1 MKKLT
6 FLSDLWSSS
15 MKRQPSLPLLML
27 VALAM
32 ISLTSM
38 ATISV
43 ATAQIGSNRLPKRDY
58 YASFREYYEGD
69 YKDAQRQFRS
79 AFRSAFRVGTN
90 RFVDSV
96 CILTML
102 GECHYQVG
110 DYAGAMDF
118 YNQSAE
124 LYLKFADQRWQRNIQ
139 LPRAIPADTSAV
151 QKARVTWGTPKRQ
164 GRIANIP
171 DTLPVLRGQ
180 SDRVLIGDTLID
192 TSEIRAVDVTEVMR
206 CVALTIRRRGSI
218 LGPSA
223 KYDPLSIRIAA
234 KLKRAGMGDGSY
246 LGSLNGVVYGCVISS
261 FGEKDKAV
269 DLLNR
274 SLQITGGLD
283 HPLTSLGLIEL
294 AEIEL
299 LKEKSAKATALAT
312 EASFTAAYFNQF
324 DRIDEALSIGTQ
336 AHLLTQRSLF
346 PPLRNAAIWAGREN
360 ADKMQASLS
369 VRIAECFSE
378 SGDAVASGNVLKEV
392 SRLLSRR
399 NSLGKTIIASRARYL
414 TALNYF
420 LSGDNQQGLKQ
431 LQDAIDHL
439 GTRSKLQYRLRTA
452 DTVNSQGG
460 LTEKQADALYTQT
473 LQDPVDLQW
482 KLDPMEAIAFL
493 LTPHVDAMQR
503 WFTVVVNRKRNVQAL
518 EIADAIRRHRFFS
531 TLPMGGRLL
540 SLRWVMSGDV
550 TLLSQNAISQRQKF
564 TTRYPE
570 YRKLLNEANAVRTKL
585 DNLEVFPGKDSPD
598 FAARKKQV
606 SELVEISNAQEA
618 MLASFALRREP
629 ADLAFP
635 PRVNPERIRASMEP
649 GQLALI
655 TLQTGEGYHIFM
667 MDSQRT
673 RYFGLVSENAVKRG
687 LAGIFKSLGASK
699 NFASTDVLATD
710 QWKEEVADFQ
720 TNLLEDIDA
729 TRIAATKE
737 LIIVPDGQFWYLPWE
752 SFFIDLEAKETT
764 FGDAMSIRYCPTLSL
779 AFAKPLAVDR
789 SGQTGLVAG
798 VMHPKTDNAVTTSF
812 VDQFV
817 KDVPDAIAVPD
828 KVIFPSSHSV
838 FQLDQ
843 LVTFQV
849 EKPRAK
855 PYDIKPLAV
864 DTARFGTTLFDW
876 MKLPVWGPD
885 TIVLPGLNSIGGGS
899 SKADGSDLF
908 LTTTALLASGSRAAL
923 VPRWNSGGQMQI
935 ELAGRF
941 AKHSRSMSLND
952 ALKKSIGEVK
962 QLDVDY
968 GKEPRIDVEKGAAP
982 ITGAS
987 PFFWANQILVAL
999 PEPPIAARVASNDPP
1014 DKTKPDAQERPDAV
1028 AVPLPGDTAE
1038 VGSSTKDEEPA
1049 PEKPPAKV
1057 EVVSEDD
1064 DEEEEG
1070 AVWSIGGKKK

>member
-1 MKKLT
+1 
-6 FLSDLWSSS
+6 
-15 MKRQPSLPLLML
+15 MKRQSGLPLLML
-27 VALAM
+27 VALVM
-32 ISLTSM
+32 TSLTFI
-38 ATISV
+38 TPISV
-43 ATAQIGSNRLPKRDY
+43 ASAQIRSSRLPKRDY
-58 YASFREYYEGD
+58 YAAFGEYYEGD

-79 AFRSAFRVGTN
+79 AFNSAFRVGNN

-110 DYAGAMDF
+110 DYAGAMDL

-124 LYLKFADQRWQRNIQ
+124 LYLTFAGRRWQNDIQ
-139 LPRAIPADTSAV
+139 LPRTIPADTSAV
-151 QKARVTWGTPKRQ
+151 QKARVTWGTPKRR

-171 DTLPVLRGQ
+171 STISVLRGQ
-180 SDRVLIGDTLID
+180 NDAPRILIGDSILD
-192 TSEIRAVDVTEVMR
+192 TSEIRQVDVTEVMR
-206 CVALTIRRRGSI
+206 CVALMIRRRGSI

-223 KYDPLSIRIAA
+223 KFDPVTIRLAA
-234 KLKRAGMGDGSY
+234 KLKRTGMGNGSY
-246 LGSLNGVVYGCVISS
+246 LGSLNGIVYGCITSAL
-261 FGEKDKAV
+261 GQKDKAV
-269 DLLNR
+269 DLLTR
-274 SLQITGGLD
+274 SLQISGGLD

-299 LKEKSAKATALAT
+299 LKENSTKATALAT
-312 EASFTAAYFNQF
+312 EASFTAAYFDQY
-324 DRIDEALSIGTQ
+324 DRIEEALSIGTQ
-336 AHLLTQRSLF
+336 GHLLTQRSLF
-346 PPLRNAAIWAGREN
+346 LPLRNAVVWAGREN
-360 ADKMQASLS
+360 ADKMQAALS
-369 VRIAECFSE
+369 VRIAECLSE
-378 SGDAVASGNVLKEV
+378 SGDAVGSGNVLKEV
-392 SRLLSRR
+392 NRLLSRR

-414 TALNYF
+414 TALNSF
-420 LSGDNQQGLKQ
+420 LSGNNQQGLKQ
-431 LQDAIDHL
+431 LQGAISHL

-460 LTEKQADALYTQT
+460 LTEKQADALYTLT
-473 LQDPVDLQW
+473 LQDPADLQW

-518 EIADAIRRHRFFS
+518 EIADAIRRHRFYS

-540 SLRWVMSGDV
+540 SLRWVMQGDV
-550 TLLSQNAISQRQKF
+550 TLLSQNALQQRQKF
-564 TTRYPE
+564 MARYHE
-570 YRKLLNEANAVRTKL
+570 YRKLRDDAAAVRAKL
-585 DNLEVFPGKDSPD
+585 EDLEVFPGKDSPD
-598 FAARKKQV
+598 FAARKKYV
-606 SELVEISNAQEA
+606 SELVKISDAQEA

-635 PRVNPERIRASMEP
+635 PRVNPERIGASMEP

-667 MDSQRT
+667 MDSRRT
-673 RYFGLVSENAVKRG
+673 RYFGLVSESAVKRG
-687 LAGIFKSLGASK
+687 VAAIFKSLGASK

-710 QWKEEVADFQ
+710 QWKEVVASFQ

-729 TRIAATKE
+729 TQIAATKE
-737 LIIVPDGQFWYLPWE
+737 LIIIPDGLFWYLPWE
-752 SFFIDLEAKETT
+752 SFFTDLEAQETT
-764 FGDAMSIRYCPTLSL
+764 FGDTMSIRYCPTLSL
-779 AFAKPLAVDR
+779 AFAKPRAVDR
-789 SGQTGLVAG
+789 LGQTGLVAG
-798 VMHPKTDNAVTTSF
+798 AIYPKTDNAVTTSY

-817 KDVPDAIAVPD
+817 KDVPDSIAIPEN
-828 KVIFPSSHSV
+828 VIFPSNHSV

-843 LVTFQV
+843 LVTFQA
-849 EKPRAK
+849 EKVRVK

-876 MKLPVWGPD
+876 MKLPAWGPE

-923 VPRWNSGGQMQI
+923 VPRWNTGGQMQV

-952 ALKKSIGEVK
+952 ALKTSIGEVK
-962 QLDVDY
+962 QLEVDY
-968 GKEPRIDVEKGAAP
+968 GREPRIDVEKGAAP

-1014 DKTKPDAQERPDAV
+1014 EGVKPAV
-1028 AVPLPGDTAE
+1028 SEEPGVVEVVPTA
-1038 VGSSTKDEEPA
+1038 GSSTKEKDPVTEEQ
-1049 PEKPPAKV
+1049 PAKV
-1057 EVVSEDD
+1057 EVVRADEEEDEDD
-1064 DEEEEG
+1064 DDEG